1 MCSGAQNEKS
11 SSEPGLNRRAA
22 AYKPSEIPLIGGSSL
37 RPDPMQTGVSCCELP
52 VLAFGKHGGVR
63 AKSVQISGLQHILH
77 KRVEMK
83 ALTQS
88 VLAAAMLMA
97 LPFAS
102 AEACNKN
109 AWNGNT
115 TAADAAVA
123 AGPAS
128 SPAQRRY
135 SASCSLGAS
144 AGQFVTDNTPAAE
157 ATYQASFYV
166 YTGGTGKVFS
176 ATTANGAG
184 GTEVVGV
191 SFNGTQFTFSG
202 PTGTTPITA
211 AANAWYFVSVTHVS
225 GGAFSAQVIG
235 NGSDTVGSS
244 AGTSATATVESASLG
259 LIGSGTG
266 TFQLDEFNSVRSTT
280 PIARLCKGDTN
291 GDGVRNSVDGL
302 RMRNES
308 LGIPTTGQ
316 PDINENGIV
325 NSQDGL
331 IARNLSLT
339 GQGAC
344 PAS

>member
-1 MCSGAQNEKS
+1 
-11 SSEPGLNRRAA
+11 
-22 AYKPSEIPLIGGSSL
+22 
-37 RPDPMQTGVSCCELP
+37 
-52 VLAFGKHGGVR
+52 
-63 AKSVQISGLQHILH
+63 
-77 KRVEMK
+77 MK

-88 VLAAAMLMA
+88 VLAAAMLVA
-97 LPFAS
+97 LPFAA

-115 TAADAAVA
+115 SAATGAVA
-123 AGPAS
+123 AGPAN

-135 SASCSLGAS
+135 SGSCSLGAS
-144 AGQFVTDNTPAAE
+144 AGQYVTDDTPSAE

-166 YTGGTGKVFS
+166 FTGGNGKVFS
-176 ATTANGAG
+176 ATTANGGG

-191 SFNGTQFTFSG
+191 SYNGSQFTFSG
-202 PTGTTPITA
+202 PSGTTPIA
-211 AANAWYFVSVTHVS
+211 AAPNAWYFVNVTHVS
-225 GGAFSAQVIG
+225 GGAFSARVIG

-244 AGTSATATVESASLG
+244 GGTSANATIESASLG
-259 LIGSGTG
+259 FIGSGSG
-266 TFQLDEFNSVRSTT
+266 TFQVDEFNSVRSTT
-280 PIARLCKGDTN
+280 PVARLCKGDTN

-308 LGIPTTGQ
+308 LGIPTIGQ
-316 PDINENGIV
+316 PDINENGVV